1 MGFISRSPSILLPVT
16 FYACVPVN
24 PGLSREQ
31 HFEKW
36 LDKLLPRYCA
46 RHKRTLLVLE
56 RENSRRE
63 SLAVSSSDI
72 WHRRYMDPRQLAEIP
87 DRATIEK
94 FHPFEACFHCPA
106 CKLQYAQVPPLFYES
121 SFDAFQAGTPEL
133 KHNLARCR
141 EFVIQVNRHG
151 CGFLVMCGLVGTGKT
166 MLACSIIRE
175 LNHSDSFYIRQAQ
188 LTNALRDT
196 YGRKD
201 VFLHRQTRGDVGDA
215 MPALL
220 AFVQR
225 VGFLILDEFGCTALA
240 NDDMRLIDELLKH
253 RFDDG
258 KPRTLISNLPLKGK
272 PEKPGLKEI
281 FGDALTDRI
290 REATG
295 NGKFILQF
303 AGKSYRPT
311 TGENYLQ
318 GLR

>member
-1 MGFISRSPSILLPVT
+1 MDISCRNRSLLLPVT

-36 LDKLLPRYCA
+36 LDELSPRYCG
-46 RHKRTLLVLE
+46 RHKRTLLMLN
-56 RENSRRE
+56 RETSRRS
-63 SLAVSSSDI
+63 SLSVAASDI
-72 WHRRYMDPRQLAEIP
+72 WYRRYMDPRQLAEIP
-87 DRATIEK
+87 DRAVIEK
-94 FHPFEACFHCPA
+94 FHPFEACFRCPA

-121 SFDAFQAGTPEL
+121 CFDAFQAGTPEL
-133 KHNLARCR
+133 KHNLAKCR
-141 EFVIQVNRHG
+141 EFILQVNGRG
-151 CGFLVMCGLVGTGKT
+151 CGFLLMSGLVGTGKT
-166 MLACSIIRE
+166 MLACCVIRE
-175 LNHSDSFYIRQAQ
+175 LNHNNSLYIRQAQ
-188 LTNALRDT
+188 LTNALRES

-201 VFLHRQTRGDVGDA
+201 VFIHGRGQVDDGDA
-215 MPALL
+215 IRALL
-220 AFVQR
+220 DVVQQ
-225 VGFLILDEFGCTALA
+225 VGFLILDEIGCTVLA
-240 NDDMRLIDELLKH
+240 NDEKRLLDELIKY
-253 RFDDG
+253 RFEHN
-258 KPRTLISNLPLKGK
+258 KPTILISNLPLKGK